1 MRILHGLTSVP
12 SEGPAAVVALGVFD
26 GIHLGHREILAR
38 AVSRAHR
45 LGVEALA
52 CTFDPHPSEV
62 LQPGRVPLPIT
73 TLAERLDLIA
83 GIGIEATVILPFTR
97 ELAAIEPE
105 VFVKDVLVDRL
116 RAREVVVG
124 FNHRF
129 GRRARGDPRLL
140 ETLGESL
147 GFAVDVVPPL
157 IIDGEPVSSTVVRSA
172 LQEGDLERATRFLG
186 RSYTVCGDVVRGAG
200 RGRTLGFP
208 TANLR
213 TDRPLLVPTG
223 VYACRAEFGGG
234 VYAAVVNIGVRP
246 TFPGQDF
253 AVEAYLFDFSGDL
266 YDRPLCLSFHR
277 RLREERRFPSV
288 DALKAQIAEDATLAR
303 RCLR

>member
-12 SEGPAAVVALGVFD
+12 PDAPASVVALGVFD
-26 GIHLGHREILAR
+26 GIHLGHQEILTR
-38 AVSRAHR
+38 AVSQARR
-45 LGVEALA
+45 LGVEAVA

-83 GIGIEATVILPFTR
+83 GIGIDATVILPFTR
-97 ELAAIEPE
+97 ETAAIEPE
-105 VFVKDVLVDRL
+105 AFVKDVLVDRL

-140 ETLGESL
+140 EALGQQL
-147 GFAVDVVPPL
+147 GFGVDVVPPL
-157 IIDGEPVSSTVVRSA
+157 VIDGEPVSSTEVRNA
-172 LQEGDLERATRFLG
+172 LQEGDIERATRFLG
-186 RSYTVCGDVVRGAG
+186 RPYTVCGEVVRGAG

-223 VYACRAEFGGG
+223 VYACRATCDGA
-234 VYAAVVNIGVRP
+234 VYPAVVNIGVRP

-288 DALKAQIAEDATLAR
+288 DALKAQIAEDAALAR